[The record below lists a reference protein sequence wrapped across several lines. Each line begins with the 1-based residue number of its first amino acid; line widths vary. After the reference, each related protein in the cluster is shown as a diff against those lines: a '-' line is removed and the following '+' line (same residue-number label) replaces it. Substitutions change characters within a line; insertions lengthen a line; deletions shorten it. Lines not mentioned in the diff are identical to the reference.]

1 MIHKCNFSVQSVPHG
16 NLEIE
21 KDSEEAI
28 KQDVEVWTPDDG
40 SSKYFVK
47 SMRMDDDRHQ
57 DEDKIDEEEENM

>member
-1 MIHKCNFSVQSVPHG
+1 M
-16 NLEIE
+16 EIE